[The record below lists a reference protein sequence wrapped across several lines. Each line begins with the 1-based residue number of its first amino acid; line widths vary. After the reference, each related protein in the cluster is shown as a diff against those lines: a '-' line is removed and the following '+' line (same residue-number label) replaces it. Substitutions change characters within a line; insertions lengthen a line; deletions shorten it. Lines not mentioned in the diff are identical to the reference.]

1 MLKGKI
7 ALVTGSTSGIGL
19 AIAKLLAGQGAD
31 IVVNGLG
38 KPEQIEAA
46 KAEVAVLGT
55 KVSYDGAD
63 LTKAAA
69 IREMFGRIGDID
81 ILVNNAGI
89 QFVAPIQDFPDEK
102 WEQIIALNLSAAFY
116 ATKAALPGMIAKK
129 WGRVINISSAHGLH
143 ASPFKSAYVAAKHGI
158 IGFTKVTALEVA
170 EQGITSNAICPG
182 YVHTPLVENQI
193 ADQMKV
199 HNMTRDQVVR
209 DVLLER
215 QATKQFATVDQIAQ
229 MALYLCSPA
238 ADQITGTAISI
249 DGGWSAI

>member
-46 KAEVAVLGT
+46 KAEVAALGT